1 MIATVHIRRRVH
13 QGFTL
18 VELMVTV
25 AMLAIL
31 ASVAVPSYQNMIETR
46 RLVAATEA
54 VYAQLQF
61 YRSEAIKSG
70 READMN
76 VSIRAGTFT
85 AWCLG
90 MSNANANC
98 DCTGATPSNMCRY
111 GPDLDA
117 SGSADLE
124 RNLLGSE
131 FQGIS
136 LATGTGADN
145 VLIDSAQGAFPG
157 GGGTI
162 TLTSASS
169 KTTKI
174 IMSKVGRIKICTSSS
189 VGGYPACL

>member
-1 MIATVHIRRRVH
+1 MIATVHTLRRARH
-13 QGFTL
+13 GFTL

-25 AMLAIL
+25 AVLAIL

-70 READMN
+70 REVDMN
-76 VSIRAGTFT
+76 VSIRAGTP
-85 AWCLG
+85 WCLG
-90 MSNANANC
+90 MSNASTNC
-98 DCTGATPSNMCRY
+98 DCTTPNMCRY

-124 RNLLGSE
+124 RNLMGSE

-136 LATGTGADN
+136 LTTTAAN
-145 VLIDSAQGAFPG
+145 VLVDSAQGAFPG

-174 IMSKVGRIKICTSSS
+174 IVSKFGRVRICTSSS
-189 VGGYPACL
+189 VGGYPSC

>member
-1 MIATVHIRRRVH
+1 MIASVHTLHRVR

-25 AMLAIL
+25 AVLAIL

-61 YRSEAIKSG
+61 YRSEAIKLG
-70 READMN
+70 QEANMN
-76 VSIRAGTFT
+76 VSIRAGTP
-85 AWCLG
+85 WCLG
-90 MSNANANC
+90 MSNATPNC
-98 DCTGATPSNMCRY
+98 DCTTANACRY

-136 LATGTGADN
+136 LSGAAN
-145 VLIDSAQGAFPG
+145 VIIDSARGGFPG
-157 GGGTI
+157 SNGTI
-162 TLTSASS
+162 TLTSATS
-169 KTTKI
+169 KSTRI
-174 IMSKVGRIKICTSSS
+174 IMSKFGRIRICTPSS
-189 VGGYPACL
+189 VGGYPAC

>member
-1 MIATVHIRRRVH
+1 MNATFHTLRQVH

-25 AMLAIL
+25 AVLAIL

-70 READMN
+70 QEVDMN
-76 VSIRAGTFT
+76 VSIRAGTP
-85 AWCLG
+85 WCLG

-98 DCTGATPSNMCRY
+98 DCTTAAACRY

-136 LATGTGADN
+136 LATNASN

-174 IMSKVGRIKICTSSS
+174 IASKVGRIRICTSSS
-189 VGGYPACL
+189 VGGYPAC

>member
-1 MIATVHIRRRVH
+1 MIATVHTRRRVH

-25 AMLAIL
+25 AVLAIL
-31 ASVAVPSYQNMIETR
+31 AAVAVPSYQNMIETR

-54 VYAQLQF
+54 IYAQLQF

-70 READMN
+70 QEDDMN
-76 VSIRAGTFT
+76 ISIRAGTP
-85 AWCLG
+85 WCLG
-90 MSNANANC
+90 MSNASTNC
-98 DCTGATPSNMCRY
+98 DCTTPNACRY

-136 LATGTGADN
+136 FSTTKTN
-145 VLIDSAQGAFPG
+145 VLIDSAKGDFPG
-157 GGGTI
+157 GGGTV

-174 IMSKVGRIKICTSSS
+174 FMSKVGRVRICTPSG
-189 VGGYPACL
+189 VGGYPAC

>member
-1 MIATVHIRRRVH
+1 MIATVHTRRRVR

-25 AMLAIL
+25 AVLAIL

-70 READMN
+70 REVDMN
-76 VSIRAGTFT
+76 VSIRAGTP
-85 AWCLG
+85 WCLG
-90 MSNANANC
+90 MSNASASC
-98 DCTGATPSNMCRY
+98 DCTTANACRY

-124 RNLLGSE
+124 RNLIGSE

-136 LATGTGADN
+136 LATTAAN
-145 VLIDSAQGAFPG
+145 VLVDSAQGAFPG
-157 GGGTI
+157 GGGSI
-162 TLTSASS
+162 TLTSTSS

-174 IMSKVGRIKICTSSS
+174 IVSKFGRVRICTASS
-189 VGGYPACL
+189 VGGYPAC

>member
-1 MIATVHIRRRVH
+1 MLANCRIHLRRSA
-13 QGFTL
+13 GFTL
-18 VELMVTV
+18 VELLVTIAV
-25 AMLAIL
+25 LGIL
-31 ASVAVPSYQNMIETR
+31 ATVAVPSYQNMIETR

-70 READMN
+70 REVDMN
-76 VSIRAGTFT
+76 VSIRAGTS
-85 AWCLG
+85 WCLG
-90 MSNANANC
+90 MSNATPEC
-98 DCTGATPSNMCRY
+98 DCTADECRY
-111 GPDLDA
+111 GPDLDTA
-117 SGSADLE
+117 VVGPDLE

-136 LATGTGADN
+136 LATSADN

-174 IMSKVGRIKICTSSS
+174 FMSKFGRIRICTPSS
-189 VGGYPACL
+189 VGGYPAC

>member
-1 MIATVHIRRRVH
+1 MIATVHTLRRVN

-25 AMLAIL
+25 AVLAIL

-70 READMN
+70 REVDMN
-76 VSIRAGTFT
+76 VSVRAGTSSS
-85 AWCLG
+85 WCLG

-98 DCTGATPSNMCRY
+98 DCTPTTPNMCRY

-117 SGSADLE
+117 NGSADLE

-136 LATGTGADN
+136 LAAGTGADN

-162 TLTSASS
+162 TLSSPSS
-169 KTTKI
+169 KTTRI
-174 IMSKVGRIKICTSSS
+174 IMSKVGRIRICTPSG
-189 VGGYPACL
+189 VGGYPAC

>member
-1 MIATVHIRRRVH
+1 MIATVHPLRRVC

-25 AMLAIL
+25 AVLAIL
-31 ASVAVPSYQNMIETR
+31 ASVAVPSYQSMIETR

-70 READMN
+70 QEADMN
-76 VSIRAGTFT
+76 VSIRAGTP
-85 AWCLG
+85 WCLG
-90 MSNANANC
+90 MSNATANC
-98 DCTGATPSNMCRY
+98 DCTTANTCRY
-111 GPDLDA
+111 GPDLDTTVV
-117 SGSADLE
+117 GADLE

-136 LATGTGADN
+136 LAASTGADN
-145 VLIDSAQGAFPG
+145 VVIDSAQGAFPG

-169 KTTKI
+169 KTTRI
-174 IMSKVGRIKICTSSS
+174 IMSKFGRIRICTPSS
-189 VGGYPACL
+189 VGGYPSC

>member
-1 MIATVHIRRRVH
+1 MIATVTILRRVH

-25 AMLAIL
+25 AVLAVL

-54 VYAQLQF
+54 VYAQFQF

-70 READMN
+70 RETDMN
-76 VSIRAGTFT
+76 VSIRAGTS
-85 AWCLG
+85 WCLG
-90 MSNANANC
+90 MSNTSASC
-98 DCTGATPSNMCRY
+98 DCTTPNMCRY

-117 SGSADLE
+117 SGSPDLE
-124 RNLLGSE
+124 RNLMGSE

-136 LATGTGADN
+136 LSTTAAN
-145 VLIDSAQGAFPG
+145 VLVDSAQGAFPG
-157 GGGTI
+157 GGGSI
-162 TLTSASS
+162 TLTSPSS

-174 IMSKVGRIKICTSSS
+174 IVSKFGRVRICTASG
-189 VGGYPACL
+189 VGGYPVC